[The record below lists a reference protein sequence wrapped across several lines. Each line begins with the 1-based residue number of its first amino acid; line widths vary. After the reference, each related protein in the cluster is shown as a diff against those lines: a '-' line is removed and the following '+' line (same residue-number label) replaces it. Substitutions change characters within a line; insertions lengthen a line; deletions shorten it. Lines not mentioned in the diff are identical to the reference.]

1 VKSIVTILL
10 ISLHFFAQAQEISP
24 YLKNFGATVYQTDV
38 YLEWTTRA
46 GFSCEDV
53 VVEHGLDTL
62 SFLPVYT
69 WPGICGNQSSEV
81 RYLVTLES
89 LNAGRN
95 YFRLDLGL
103 SGKSPIIF
111 ADIQPAS
118 HTAKVIPNPADN
130 QSALYW
136 NNTKNQM
143 FNVIIFNNSGDVIY
157 EQTSTESRLPFQDIS
172 LLPGLYHYLLYSPD
186 HLYKGRFLFH

>member
-1 VKSIVTILL
+1 MKGILTIILSGL
-10 ISLHFFAQAQEISP
+10 SFLSQAQEISP

-53 VVEHGLDTL
+53 VVEHGLYTL

-69 WPGICGNQSSEV
+69 WPGVCGNQSSEEN
-81 RYLVTLES
+81 YFVTLQS
-89 LNAGRN
+89 LQAGRN

-103 SGKSPIIF
+103 SGKSPVIF

-118 HTAKVIPNPADN
+118 STAKVIPNPADF

-136 NNTKNQM
+136 NNASNQT
-143 FNVIIFNNSGDVIY
+143 FNVIIFNTSGEAIY
-157 EQTSTESRLPFQDIS
+157 EYTTTESRLPFLNLS
-172 LLPGLYHYLLYSPD
+172 LLPGVYHYRLYSQDQQYKGSFLYH
-186 HLYKGRFLFH
+186 

>member
-1 VKSIVTILL
+1 VKDILTIILSGL
-10 ISLHFFAQAQEISP
+10 SFLSQAQEISP

-53 VVEHGLDTL
+53 VIEHGSDTL
-62 SFLPVYT
+62 NFLRVYT
-69 WPGICGNQSSEV
+69 WPGICGNQSSEE
-81 RYLVTLES
+81 RYLFMLES
-89 LNAGRN
+89 LNPGRN

-103 SGKSPIIF
+103 SGKSPVIF

-118 HTAKVIPNPADN
+118 STAKVIPNPADF

-136 NNTKNQM
+136 NNASHQT
-143 FNVIIFNNSGDVIY
+143 FNVIIFNTSGEAVF
-157 EQTSTESRLPFQDIS
+157 EQTSSENRLPFQNLS
-172 LLPGLYHYLLYSPD
+172 LLPGLYHYHLYSPD
-186 HLYKGRFLFH
+186 QQYKGSFFFH